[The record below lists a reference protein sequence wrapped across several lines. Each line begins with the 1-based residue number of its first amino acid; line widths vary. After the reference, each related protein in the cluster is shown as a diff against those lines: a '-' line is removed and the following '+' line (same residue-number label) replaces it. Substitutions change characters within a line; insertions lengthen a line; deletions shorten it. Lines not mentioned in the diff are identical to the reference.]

1 MGFFGVPLSGLLASQ
16 AQLQA
21 VSNNIA
27 NLDTVGFKDQTV
39 SFSDLFA
46 QSSLLDGAN
55 NPIDTGEGV
64 NSSQTSTDFTDVA
77 PTTTGV
83 SSNMALSGNGFFVAQ
98 TATGTQ
104 NYTRAGNF
112 TSNANGILVTA
123 NGETVMGYPAVN
135 GVVSTSAPLQPLQV
149 GLGSTIPATATTQ
162 FSIPANLNSEAT
174 TTTTPFASTIPV
186 YDSLGEPH
194 NLTVTYSK
202 TASNSWNYA
211 VTIPAADTT
220 SGNTQV
226 AQGQLTFDQSG
237 VLTSPTGNVALNIP
251 GLTDGA
257 ADLNIQ
263 WNLHDSSGNPVLT
276 QTAGDAA
283 GDSAS
288 SGITQDGRKS
298 GILTNFNV
306 GADGTISGTYSN
318 GETSALG
325 QVAVATFYNSQGLV
339 RTGNN
344 NYSASSGSGPA
355 SVGVA
360 GTGGRGTITGGAI
373 ENSNVDVA
381 TEFAKMIVAQQAYQ
395 ANAKTVTTLDQISQ
409 TIIQMIST

>member
-1 MGFFGVPLSGLLASQ
+1 MGFFGVPLSGLIASQ

-64 NSSQTSTDFTDVA
+64 TSSQTSTDFTDVA
-77 PTTTGV
+77 PTSTGV
-83 SSNMALSGNGFFVAQ
+83 PSNMALSGNGFFVAQ
-98 TATGTQ
+98 TATGEQ

-112 TSNANGILVTA
+112 TSNANGVLVTA
-123 NGETVMGYPAVN
+123 AGETVMGYPAVN
-135 GVVSTSAPLQPLQV
+135 GVVSTSALLQPLQV
-149 GLGSTIPATATTQ
+149 GLGSTIPATATTKV
-162 FSIPANLNSEAT
+162 SMPANLNSTAT
-174 TTTTPFASTIPV
+174 TTTAPFSSTVNV
-186 YDSLGEPH
+186 YDSLGQTHE
-194 NLTVTYSK
+194 LTTTYTK
-202 TASNSWNYA
+202 TGTNSWNYA

-220 SGNTQV
+220 SGTTQV
-226 AQGQLTFDQSG
+226 AQGSLTFNQSG

-257 ADLNIQ
+257 ADLNMQ
-263 WNLHDSSGNPVLT
+263 WDLHDSSGNPVLT
-276 QTAGDAA
+276 QTDGA
-283 GDSAS
+283 SAS
-288 SGITQDGRKS
+288 SGNTADGQAS
-298 GILTNFNV
+298 GILTSFEV
-306 GADGTISGTYSN
+306 SSDGTIEGTYSN
-318 GETSALG
+318 KQTSALG
-325 QVAVATFYNSQGLV
+325 QVAVATFYNTQGLV

-344 NYSASSGSGPA
+344 NYQASSGSGQA
-355 SVGVA
+355 SIGIA
-360 GTGGRGTITGGAI
+360 GTGGRGTITGGAV

-409 TIIQMIST
+409 TIIQMVSA

>member
-83 SSNMALSGNGFFVAQ
+83 PSNMALSGNGFFVAQ
-98 TATGTQ
+98 TATGAQ

-162 FSIPANLNSEAT
+162 FSMPANLNSAAT
-174 TTTTPFASTIPV
+174 PTTTPFVSTISV
-186 YDSLGEPH
+186 YDSLGEQH

-220 SGNTQV
+220 SGTTQV
-226 AQGQLTFDQSG
+226 AQGQLTFNQSG
-237 VLTSPTGNVALNIP
+237 VLTSPTGNVPLTVT

-276 QTAGDAA
+276 QTAA
-283 GDSAS
+283 DSTS
-288 SGITQDGRKS
+288 SGDTQDGRKS
-298 GILTNFNV
+298 GTLTSFNV
-306 GADGTISGTYSN
+306 AADGTIEGTYSN
-318 GETSALG
+318 GQSSVALG

-344 NYSASSGSGPA
+344 NYQASSGSGQA
-355 SVGVA
+355 SIGIA

>member
-1 MGFFGVPLSGLLASQ
+1 MGFFGVPLSGLIASQ

-64 NSSQTSTDFTDVA
+64 TSSQTSTDFTDVA

-83 SSNMALSGNGFFVAQ
+83 PSNMALSGNGFFVAQ
-98 TATGTQ
+98 TASGAQ

-112 TSNANGILVTA
+112 TSNANGELVTA
-123 NGETVMGYPAVN
+123 DGEFVMGYPAVN
-135 GVVSTSAPLQPLQV
+135 GVVSTAAPLQPLQV
-149 GLGSTIPATATTQ
+149 GLGSTIPATATTTI
-162 FSIPANLNSEAT
+162 SMPANLDSAAT
-174 TTTTPFASTIPV
+174 TTTTPFASTIQV
-186 YDSLGEPH
+186 FDSLGQTH
-194 NLTVTYSK
+194 NLTATYTK
-202 TASNSWNYA
+202 TGTNTWNYA

-220 SGNTQV
+220 SGTTLV
-226 AQGQLTFDQSG
+226 AQGPLTFNQSG

-263 WNLHDSSGNPVLT
+263 WDLHDSSGNPVLT
-276 QTAGDAA
+276 QTD
-283 GDSAS
+283 GDSTS
-288 SGITQDGRKS
+288 SGKTQDGRES
-298 GILTNFNV
+298 GTLTGFNV
-306 GADGTISGTYSN
+306 AADGTIEGTYSN
-318 GETSALG
+318 GQTSVALG
-325 QVAVATFYNSQGLV
+325 QVAVATFYNTQGLV

-344 NYSASSGSGPA
+344 NYSASAGSGQA

-360 GTGGRGTITGGAI
+360 GTGGRGTITGGAV

>member
-55 NPIDTGEGV
+55 NPIDTGLGV
-64 NSSQTSTDFTDVA
+64 ASSQTSTDFTDVA
-77 PTTTGV
+77 PTSTGV
-83 SSNMALSGNGFFVAQ
+83 PSNMALYGNGFFVAQ
-98 TATGTQ
+98 TATGAQ

-112 TSNANGILVTA
+112 TSNADGILVTA

-135 GVVSTSAPLQPLQV
+135 GVVSTSSPLQPLQV
-149 GLGSTIPATATTQ
+149 GLGSTVPATATTMI
-162 FSIPANLNSEAT
+162 SMPANLDSAAT
-174 TTTTPFASTIPV
+174 TTTPPFSSTVDV
-186 YDSLGEPH
+186 YDSLGQIH
-194 NLTVTYSK
+194 ALTTTYTK
-202 TASNSWNYA
+202 TGTNSWNYA
-211 VTIPAADTT
+211 VTIPSADTT
-220 SGNTQV
+220 SGTTLV
-226 AQGQLTFDQSG
+226 AQGPLTFNGSG
-237 VLTSPTGNVALNIP
+237 VLTSPSGNVPLNVT
-251 GLTDGA
+251 GLSDGA

-263 WNLHDSSGNPVLT
+263 WDLHDSSGNPNLT
-276 QTAGDAA
+276 QTDATSAVSGDTQN
-283 GDSAS
+283 GRTSGTLS
-288 SGITQDGRKS
+288 S
-298 GILTNFNV
+298 FEV
-306 GADGTISGTYSN
+306 GSDGTISGTYSN
-318 GETSALG
+318 GETTALG
-325 QVAVATFYNSQGLV
+325 QVAIATFYNTQGLV

-344 NYSASSGSGPA
+344 DYQASAGSGPA
-355 SVGVA
+355 SIGVA
-360 GTGGRGTITGGAI
+360 GTGGRGTITGGSV

-409 TIIQMIST
+409 TVIQMIST

>member
-55 NPIDTGEGV
+55 NPINTGIGV
-64 NSSQTSTDFTDVA
+64 AASQTSTDFTDVA
-77 PTTTGV
+77 ATPTGIP
-83 SSNMALSGNGFFVAQ
+83 SNMALSGSGFFVAQ
-98 TATGTQ
+98 TASGGQ

-112 TSNANGILVTA
+112 TSNADGVLVTA
-123 NGETVMGYPAVN
+123 AGETVMGYPAVN
-135 GVVSTSAPLQPLQV
+135 GVVNTSAPLQSLQV
-149 GLGSTIPATATTQ
+149 GTGSTIPATATTTM
-162 FSIPANLNSEAT
+162 SMPANLNSGAT
-174 TTTTPFASTIPV
+174 TTTTPFSSSIQV
-186 YDSLGEPH
+186 YDSLGQPH
-194 NLTVTYSK
+194 TLTTSYTK
-202 TASNSWNYA
+202 TGTNSWNYA

-220 SGNTQV
+220 SGTTLV
-226 AQGQLTFDQSG
+226 ASGPLTFSNTG
-237 VLTSPTGNVALNIP
+237 VLTSPPGNVPLSIT
-251 GLTDGA
+251 GLADGA
-257 ADLNIQ
+257 ADLSIQ
-263 WNLHDSSGNPVLT
+263 WDLRDSSGNPVLT
-276 QTAGDAA
+276 QTAGD
-283 GDSAS
+283 SAS
-288 SGITQDGRKS
+288 SGKTADGQAS
-298 GILTNFNV
+298 GTLSGYTV
-306 GADGTISGTYSN
+306 GADGTITGTYSN
-318 GETSALG
+318 TQTRALG
-325 QVAVATFYNSQGLV
+325 QVAVATFYNTQGLV

-344 NYSASSGSGPA
+344 NYQASTGSGQA
-355 SVGVA
+355 SIGIA

-409 TIIQMIST
+409 TIIQMISA

>member
-64 NSSQTSTDFTDVA
+64 TSSQTSTDFTDVA

-83 SSNMALSGNGFFVAQ
+83 NSNMALSGNGFFVAQ
-98 TATGTQ
+98 TATGAQ

-112 TSNANGILVTA
+112 TSNADGILVTA
-123 NGETVMGYPAVN
+123 AGETVMGYPAVN
-135 GVVSTSAPLQPLQV
+135 GVVSTSAPLQPLEV
-149 GLGSTIPATATTQ
+149 GLGSTISATATQ
-162 FSIPANLNSEAT
+162 NMSMPANLDSAAT
-174 TTTTPFASTIPV
+174 TTTTPFSSTIPV
-186 YDSLGEPH
+186 YDSLGQTH

-202 TASNSWNYA
+202 AGTNSWNYGI
-211 VTIPAADTT
+211 TIPAADTT
-220 SGNTQV
+220 SGTTQV
-226 AQGQLTFDQSG
+226 AQGTLTFNDAG
-237 VLTSPTGNVALNIP
+237 VLTSPTGNIP
-251 GLTDGA
+251 FQVTGLTDGA

-263 WNLHDSSGNPVLT
+263 FNLHDSSGNPVIT
-276 QTAGDAA
+276 QTDAA
-283 GDSAS
+283 SATSGD
-288 SGITQDGRKS
+288 TQDGRKS
-298 GILTNFNV
+298 GTLTNFEV

-355 SVGVA
+355 SIGVA